1 MHVKGNISKYS
12 VSSTRQYDLR
22 INLNLTVPKHKLTKV
37 ANSPV
42 LFTDESSFANTG
54 RENRHNYHHYADQNP
69 RLMRE
74 DDHQHRFKVNVWAG
88 ICGEYVIGPHFLE
101 GNLTGN
107 GYLQFLQ
114 NDLLQLQR
122 HIPPADLN
130 SQWFQHDGAP
140 AHSTLA
146 ILDFTALVGHAVHI
160 WNDLRSNGFSSLR
173 PRALNQDAL
182 ENLFGAI
189 RSGCGDNPTVFQF
202 IGSLKT
208 QILNGLTKQAL
219 SGTNCEKDDNVLLS
233 NLKSFLRVEETH
245 TDSDA
250 ETGVTPLLHETSPN
264 VDTSDLANAV
274 SGGNEETLSVAYV
287 SGFIAKKILGPDHQ
301 CDDCLQLLCW
311 TSMEAQNLFIAF
323 KEWTDNENILMYPSE
338 NLVIAVGQAVTVLEN
353 FIQKHG
359 GKPDLSKCSAIE
371 IKNVVNFSWFS
382 CELHCNTIIEGVIKA
397 VCRIGIPWWCKR
409 QNRNI
414 IQEKKDARATK
425 RKIRKFKNQ

>member
-1 MHVKGNISKYS
+1 MEAKFSDI
-12 VSSTRQYDLR
+12 RQAYEIDKKSPLIFR
-22 INLNLTVPKHKLTKV
+22 AMPKIKDTYM
-37 ANSPV
+37 APIMR
-42 LFTDESSFANTG
+42 FA
-54 RENRHNYHHYADQNP
+54 
-69 RLMRE
+69 M
-74 DDHQHRFKVNVWAG
+74 KVNIAAQVMSRTVAA
-88 ICGEYVIGPHFLE
+88 FLYTLQKNTSFNRE
-101 GNLTGN
+101 IEQRSLATATFIQQVDELFDSFNGSQITPPTGKDIKCLVTDDSAHQSYWKKAFQIIKKWKFKRFTKQGNLRTTK
-107 GYLQFLQ
+107 
-114 NDLLQLQR
+114 
-122 HIPPADLN
+122 PP
-130 SQWFQHDGAP
+130 SQIGWLT
-140 AHSTLA
+140 SIRA
-146 ILDFTALVGHAVHI
+146 IQYI
-160 WNDLRSNGFSSLR
+160 WNDLRSKGFSSLR

-219 SGTNCEKDDNVLLS
+219 SGTNCEEDDNVLLS
-233 NLKSFLRVEETH
+233 NLKSFLHVEETH

-250 ETGVTPLLHETSPN
+250 ET
-264 VDTSDLANAV
+264 
-274 SGGNEETLSVAYV
+274 GGNEETLSVAYV

-301 CDDCLQLLCW
+301 CDDCQQLLCS

-323 KEWTDNENILMYPSE
+323 KEWTDNENRLMYPSE
-338 NLVIAVGQAVTVLEN
+338 NLVIAVGHAVTVLEN

-397 VCRIGIPWWCKR
+397 VCPIGIPWWCKR